1 MKKYIPTLI
10 LLTTLL
16 SACNRK
22 DCCLLPLRPYIAA
35 NKNNI
40 QWMADPTSSTVRHDT
55 IAIFGTNFS
64 PQLEETLTMQ
74 FKASAPGK
82 YILKGAQASYY
93 NTIGRD
99 VIVSEYELDETFTNT
114 VTITAFDKPNNQITG
129 TFNLKF
135 KHTYPADKPA
145 SLQFLNGKFTVAL
158 QK

>member
-1 MKKYIPTLI
+1 MKKYIPALI
-10 LLTTLL
+10 LLFSLL

-35 NKNNI
+35 YKNNI
-40 QWMADPTSSTVRHDT
+40 QWMADPTSSAVRHDT
-55 IAIFGTNFS
+55 IGIFGTNFS
-64 PQLEETLTMQ
+64 TQLEETLTMQ

-82 YILKGAQASYY
+82 YTLKGTQASYY

-99 VIVSEYELDETFTNT
+99 VIVSQYELDDTFANT

-129 TFNLKF
+129 TFSLKF

-145 SLQFLNGKFTVAL
+145 SLQFLNGRFTVAL